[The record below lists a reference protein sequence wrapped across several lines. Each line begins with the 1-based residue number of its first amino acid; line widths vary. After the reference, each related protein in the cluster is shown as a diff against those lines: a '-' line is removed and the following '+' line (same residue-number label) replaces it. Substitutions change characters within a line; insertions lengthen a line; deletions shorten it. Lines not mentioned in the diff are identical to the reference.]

1 MKNGLMK
8 KTWLLLISVF
18 CIHAPIFA
26 HADIYKTV
34 DSEGNI
40 MYSNVPNKGAVKLDI
55 EGFPSGNN
63 SANNKAERIN
73 RAKTPTPI
81 NFPRVDSQTQTQR
94 DDKRKQILISELEI
108 EQKAL
113 QDAKKAYAGSAP
125 PFSRDTSGKVDE
137 KTQRLQADVDT
148 HEKNV
153 QLLQKEL
160 ASLK

>member
-1 MKNGLMK
+1 MK
-8 KTWLLLISVF
+8 KIWLLMIALF
-18 CIHAPIFA
+18 CIYASAAAF
-26 HADIYKTV
+26 ADIYKIV

-40 MYSNVPNKGAVKLDI
+40 TYSNVPNKGAVKLDI
-55 EGFPSGNN
+55 EGFPSTN
-63 SANNKAERIN
+63 SKAERTN

-81 NFPRVDSQTQTQR
+81 NFPRVDTQTQNQR
-94 DDKRKQILISELEI
+94 DDKRKQILVSELEI

-113 QDAKKAYAGSAP
+113 QDAKKAYAASAP
-125 PFSRDTSGKVDE
+125 PFSRDATGKPDE

-160 ASLK
+160 ATLK